1 MRKRTAVVAELLH
14 QTSDI
19 STTHLPLGGSLIA
32 FKLLLNLYMFQQ
44 RGEEPTVK
52 SLFASIPYSD
62 MGIRYH
68 LRKLLDDGWLELK
81 PAPADKRTKICVPTA
96 KFDAVWAVVIAQIT
110 EQLNGHLHLSGHL
123 NGELVCRH
131 CGGEL

>member
-1 MRKRTAVVAELLH
+1 MRERKALLAELLK

-19 STTHLPLGGSLIA
+19 PTTHLPLGGSLIA
-32 FKLLLNLYMFQQ
+32 YKLLLNLYLFQLRDEQ
-44 RGEEPTVK
+44 PTVK

-81 PAPADKRTKICVPTA
+81 PAPADKRTKVCVPTA
-96 KFDAVWAVVIAQIT
+96 KFEQAWEAVIEKLNQ
-110 EQLNGHLHLSGHL
+110 QLDGHL